1 MEQET
6 EDHRQPLSLCKYLPL
21 YPVTM
26 MSTVEYL
33 WAQKD
38 DKEDRLSQAEIV
50 IDNLNKEILELG
62 VSL

>member
-1 MEQET
+1 
-6 EDHRQPLSLCKYLPL
+6 
-21 YPVTM
+21 
-26 MSTVEYL
+26 MSTVEFL

-38 DKEDRLSQAEIV
+38 DKEERLSQAEIV